1 MKISKKIVK
10 NLKTAGIDFFLSV
23 PCKLLSN
30 IITIIES
37 MLDKIDHLI
46 IGGGMV
52 YTFIYALKG
61 KIGNSIYEKDYANV
75 ALKIID
81 KAKSKKVSLHL
92 PIDVVAGDNFSND
105 SNQKI
110 FDVNNIKNGW

>member
-1 MKISKKIVK
+1 
-10 NLKTAGIDFFLSV
+10 
-23 PCKLLSN
+23 
-30 IITIIES
+30 

-81 KAKSKKVSLHL
+81 KAKSKNVYCINK
-92 PIDVVAGDNFSND
+92 PQFIQNF
-105 SNQKI
+105 
-110 FDVNNIKNGW
+110 